1 MNGAVLLSC
10 RRRGRGGRGGRGGS
24 RRGGGP
30 GGGRGRG
37 AHDAKRWFQ
46 GRDHVFTRWNWNA
59 YERLVGISTTQSS
72 YPFLSPAPI
81 SITVASLFPHAM
93 AASSALL
100 SRVAWEPKG
109 VTNSIKKLHVPFC
122 CFSWFLLAFPLCGAL
137 SFSTLSCIMKRN
149 SSLLGSNRWCCT
161 GKRESAH
168 THTH

>member
-1 MNGAVLLSC
+1 MLSATMSVVAMVQLQIDDDGDGDGDAGDGAGAGAGAAGGGGGVGVGGS
-10 RRRGRGGRGGRGGS
+10 GRGGRGGS

-37 AHDAKRWFQ
+37 AHDAKRRFQ

-122 CFSWFLLAFPLCGAL
+122 CFS
-137 SFSTLSCIMKRN
+137 
-149 SSLLGSNRWCCT
+149 
-161 GKRESAH
+161 
-168 THTH
+168 